1 MVWVEPSSIRDM
13 MVISFMCFGNSTRD
27 KTLWKIVCLILLW
40 IVWRKRNVRIFL
52 GYLEDA

>member
-1 MVWVEPSSIRDM
+1 MVWVEPGSIRDM